1 MFAPCN
7 QSVILDIANKPQ
19 KFETQ
24 ADFMNKFKKESDKKC
39 HLAKQ
44 NYKINKESK
53 PTIVQEDNVA
63 KDCVAKY
70 VNKTHSFNDIWTLIG
85 DAHPYILDC
94 EMSKKNKGT
103 QSQNQTNET
112 NENAEET
119 FEVGGDIASLLT
131 ELGSNQNVNDYQDM
145 TKATMTLYSDLDTL
159 QKKENPESAD
169 LISRQIASMNNA
181 LASMHIE
188 NTLDQVSESATN
200 YKTAKQLEQTGE
212 HIGNVQQ
219 QILSRNKK
227 ILANLASDSMTA
239 KRVATINQ
247 QHAIHA
253 KVVTEYVQLCSIF
266 LCVAILIMFVFS
278 LAPVRAFFTHSFL
291 IMQILLSIL
300 AGILL
305 FIIVYRLIINR
316 NHYAML
322 YQERVFPTYDSRVMQ
337 KKIPVD
343 ECPAL
348 KEEEDESNEIVEAPE
363 PTCDDVEEVD
373 PEYADGGYVEDE
385 DPHFA

>member
-1 MFAPCN
+1 MNDSCK
-7 QSVILDIANKPQ
+7 QSVFFDTVNKPQ

-24 ADFMNKFKKESDKKC
+24 DDLVHKIRTRFDKECS
-39 HLAKQ
+39 LSKQ
-44 NYKINKESK
+44 NYKINKESQTK
-53 PTIVQEDNVA
+53 NYQGENVG
-63 KDCVAKY
+63 KDCVAKF
-70 VNKTHSFNDIWTLIG
+70 VNETHSFNDIWTLIG
-85 DAHPYILDC
+85 DARPYLLEC
-94 EMSKKNKGT
+94 EKSEKNKRN
-103 QSQNQTNET
+103 QSKHQPNEE
-112 NENAEET
+112 NEEVEET
-119 FEVGGDIASLLT
+119 FEVGNDITSVLS
-131 ELGSNQNVNDYQDM
+131 ELELSDQNANDYLNM
-145 TKATMTLYSDLDTL
+145 IKTTTTSFSDLDTL
-159 QKKENPESAD
+159 QKKENPESAE
-169 LISRQIASMNNA
+169 LISREIASMNHAIAN
-181 LASMHIE
+181 MHLE
-188 NTLDQVSESATN
+188 KTLDQVNTSATN
-200 YKTAKQLEQTGE
+200 FKTAKQLEQTGE

-278 LAPVRAFFTHSFL
+278 LAPVRTFFTHSFL

-300 AGILL
+300 TGILL
-305 FIIVYRLIINR
+305 FIIAYRLIINR

-337 KKIPVD
+337 KKISVD

-348 KEEEDESNEIVEAPE
+348 KEDEEEESNEIVEAPE
-363 PTCDDVEEVD
+363 PTCNDVEDVE
-373 PEYADGGYVEDE
+373 PEYAEDGDVY
-385 DPHFA
+385 